1 MPKRLA
7 SIAACLCLPATGATG
22 AETADA
28 VTARISSSAIVM
40 ANRADQ
46 PVCYAIHEA
55 AVLTRIEWGPE
66 CSEKNRIPP
75 HRSVRVPFAPGDYR
89 PSGEAV
95 VSWWFEGR
103 SVVER
108 QIRLQAKG
116 GGAGAP

>member
-1 MPKRLA
+1 MPRRLA
-7 SIAACLCLPATGATG
+7 AIAACLCLPATGVTG

-28 VTARISSSAIVM
+28 VTARISSSAIVV

-66 CSEKNRIPP
+66 CSEKNRISP
-75 HRSVRVPFAPGDYR
+75 HQSVRVPFAPGDYR

-103 SVVER
+103 HVVEG
-108 QIRLQAKG
+108 QLRLAMPG
-116 GGAGAP
+116 ESR

>member
-7 SIAACLCLPATGATG
+7 AFATCLCLPATGVMG

-28 VTARISSSAIVM
+28 VTVQISSSAIAI

-66 CSEKNRIPP
+66 CSERNRIPP
-75 HRSVRVPFAPGDYR
+75 HQSVRVPFAPGDYR

-108 QIRLQAKG
+108 QIRLQATG
-116 GGAGAP
+116 RETGRP